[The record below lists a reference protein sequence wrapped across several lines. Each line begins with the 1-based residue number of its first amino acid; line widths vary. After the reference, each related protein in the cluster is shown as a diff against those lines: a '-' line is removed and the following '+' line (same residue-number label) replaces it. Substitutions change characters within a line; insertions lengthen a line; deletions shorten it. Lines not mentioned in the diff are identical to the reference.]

1 MSRQDSIRH
10 HGDRALAELELARQ
24 AESEEA
30 ALAHLELSELHLE
43 RMHKLT
49 TEPQPALRIVGS

>member
-1 MSRQDSIRH
+1 MSRQDKIRH
-10 HGDRALAELELARQ
+10 HGDRALEELERARRADSQ
-24 AESEEA
+24 EA

-49 TEPQPALRIVGS
+49 TEPKPALRLVGS